1 MWGEKA
7 GCRGREMQVGAKKG
21 RKQSGDAIP

>member
-1 MWGEKA
+1 MWDEKA
-7 GCRGREMQVGAKKG
+7 GCIWREMQAVAKKG